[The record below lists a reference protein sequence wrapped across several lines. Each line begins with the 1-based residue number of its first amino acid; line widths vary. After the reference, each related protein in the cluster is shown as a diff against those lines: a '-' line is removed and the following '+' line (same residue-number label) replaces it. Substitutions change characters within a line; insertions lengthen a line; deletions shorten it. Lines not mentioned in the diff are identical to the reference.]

1 MNSVT
6 KTSLSVLASL
16 FVIVA
21 AIVVVLRILN
31 VVNDQQLG
39 DLLLKSGLVLLVL
52 VAAGAL
58 VGFIAN
64 FSGKDRK

>member
-6 KTSLSVLASL
+6 KTSLGVLASL

-21 AIVVVLRILN
+21 ALVIVLRILN

-52 VAAGAL
+52 VVAGGL

-64 FSGKDRK
+64 FSGNDKK